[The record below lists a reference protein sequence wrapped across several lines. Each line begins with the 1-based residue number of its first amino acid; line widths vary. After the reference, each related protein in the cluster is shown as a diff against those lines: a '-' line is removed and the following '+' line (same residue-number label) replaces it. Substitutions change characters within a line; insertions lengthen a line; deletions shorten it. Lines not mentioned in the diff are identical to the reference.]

1 MGNNEKLLSEL
12 QEKAEVNLTEEVY
25 KKHASARKL
34 HQLYEQLVTRWN
46 ELKNNLSEML
56 ESIQLKVQTCSYMY
70 ICVNNKHLK
79 MCWRMLENTV
89 DEIENKSFL

>member
-46 ELKNNLSEML
+46 ELKNNLNEML
-56 ESIQLKVQTCSYMY
+56 ESIQLKVQTCPYMY
-70 ICVNNKHLK
+70 ICVNNKRLK
-79 MCWRMLENTV
+79 MCWRMLENIV